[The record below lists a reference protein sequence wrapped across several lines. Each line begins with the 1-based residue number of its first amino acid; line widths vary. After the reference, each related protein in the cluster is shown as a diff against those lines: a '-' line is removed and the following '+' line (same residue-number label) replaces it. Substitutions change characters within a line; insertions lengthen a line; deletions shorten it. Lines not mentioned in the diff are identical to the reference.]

1 MMQRWGEGASSNL
14 SAADSSTH
22 THTSSNSA
30 KMHFSTLFTLV
41 AVAASAAAQ
50 TISGQYDCMPAGAYT
65 LCQNLWGRCTSSQ
78 SYYHGTL
85 C

>member
-1 MMQRWGEGASSNL
+1 
-14 SAADSSTH
+14 
-22 THTSSNSA
+22 
-30 KMHFSTLFTLV
+30 MHFSTLFTLV

-78 SYYHGTL
+78 FYYHRAPR
-85 C
+85 